1 MVKTT
6 TLIYF
11 TIWQMLMVAG
21 VVHSETLPDT
31 NATKNVGEFEWFP
44 LAAYDRDIGVGLGL
58 KGFYL
63 NAIGKNES
71 SDATVFASTKG
82 ERWFRFVFSIP
93 DFEIR
98 HGTRFDY
105 AIDLSIDYDLYLRN
119 SFFGVGMGS
128 NFNNRSYYSKEPLD
142 INLSMSRG
150 FSETYTGRIGVRY
163 KIVNNYNI
171 DKNIYNNPDLS
182 SLKEG
187 KAERYSYFLTFTYDT
202 KDNRLNPK
210 KGYFIEAEWENSPFV
225 KIQNPELKIQNFVL
239 NRFSIE
245 AQYYYYIEFLK
256 TVFASR
262 FKSEWLSNIDL
273 PVQFLLPIGGN
284 NTLRGFPQDRFLD
297 KAYGLVNSELR
308 FPIWCRLGGILGLD
322 MGRVWSSIEEF
333 SFYNWRITPAV
344 GLRFYMDTFIIRL
357 TPVNSLLNP
366 KSALIMN
373 VSI

>member
-1 MVKTT
+1 
-6 TLIYF
+6 
-11 TIWQMLMVAG
+11 
-21 VVHSETLPDT
+21 
-31 NATKNVGEFEWFP
+31 
-44 LAAYDRDIGVGLGL
+44 
-58 KGFYL
+58 
-63 NAIGKNES
+63 
-71 SDATVFASTKG
+71 STKG

-239 NRFSIE
+239 NRFSFE

-344 GLRFYMDTFIIRL
+344 GLRFYMDTFIIRADL
-357 TPVNSLLNP
+357 GFSNEFTGVNLN
-366 KSALIMN
+366 IN
-373 VSI
+373 HIF